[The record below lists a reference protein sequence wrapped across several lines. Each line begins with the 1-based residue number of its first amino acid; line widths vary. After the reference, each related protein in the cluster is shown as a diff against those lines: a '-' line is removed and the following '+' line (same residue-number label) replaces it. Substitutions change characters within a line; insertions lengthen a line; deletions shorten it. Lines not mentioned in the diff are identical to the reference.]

1 MAENNEESMDA
12 LRNELT
18 SLRDQVEALVKSLGD
33 SGSAASS
40 DLIAKLEKELEHY
53 RKMAAD
59 KMHKVYEAGSA
70 GMENMGEHVRKHP
83 LRCVAVAFG
92 AGCVLS
98 WLIHQSK

>member
-1 MAENNEESMDA
+1 MAENNEEPMDA
-12 LRNELT
+12 LRNELNN
-18 SLRDQVEALVKSLGD
+18 LRDQVETLVKSMGE

-53 RKMAAD
+53 RRIAAD

-70 GMENMGEHVRKHP
+70 GVENMGEHVRKHP
-83 LRCVAVAFG
+83 LTCVAVAFG

-98 WLIHQSK
+98 WLFRQSK